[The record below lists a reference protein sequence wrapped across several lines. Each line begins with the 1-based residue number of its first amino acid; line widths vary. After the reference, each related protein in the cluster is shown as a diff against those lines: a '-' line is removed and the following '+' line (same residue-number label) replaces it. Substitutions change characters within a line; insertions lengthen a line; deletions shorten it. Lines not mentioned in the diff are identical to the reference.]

1 MSFSVNTNA
10 GALVALQNLATTQSQ
25 LTTTQNRINTGLKVA
40 SAKDNA
46 AIFGIAQNQRA
57 TSQSLNSVISSLQ
70 RGQSTVDVALSAG
83 SSVSDLL
90 NQMKEKALA
99 AVDVTLDTTSRA
111 ALNDEF
117 VSLRNQITTVTSNA
131 VFNGANLINGGTTQ
145 LQALANESGSQVI
158 SVAHQSL
165 ALGGVNVTVAS
176 TASISTTA
184 AASIQIAALNTSIA
198 NVSSAL
204 GKLGTGS
211 KALASHQTFIT
222 NLQNTIDVG
231 VGNLVDADLAKESA
245 NLQALQTKQQ
255 LGIQALSIANQSSS
269 ILLDRRDGKQGH
281 GLRCHPRSHLRPEA
295 RPATRRYGDVGKS
308 GRSKPG
314 SGGYATGHRRGQS
327 HQFLRLQDRQ
337 SADGRG
343 DPAVAKGTGPA
354 AARATRLRSRRHGPR
369 EGLILEDAAERERAA
384 KVLIP
389 PRAPGGGNRRWR

>member
-10 GALVALQNLATTQSQ
+10 GALVALQNLSVTQNDLQ
-25 LTTTQNRINTGLKVA
+25 TTQNRINTGLKVA

-46 AIFGIAQNQRA
+46 AIYGIAQNQRA
-57 TSQSLNSVISSLQ
+57 TSNSLNSVISSLQ

-111 ALNDEF
+111 ALNNEF
-117 VSLRNQITTVTSNA
+117 LSLKNQITTVTSNA
-131 VFNGANLINGGTTQ
+131 VFNGANLIDSGTTQ
-145 LQALANESGSQVI
+145 IQALANTSGSSVI
-158 SVAHQSL
+158 SVSHQSL

-176 TASISTTA
+176 TASIGTTA
-184 AASIQIAALNTSIA
+184 AASIQIAALNASIA

-211 KALASHQTFIT
+211 KALASHQTFIS

-269 ILLDRRDGKQGH
+269 ILL
-281 GLRCHPRSHLRPEA
+281 GLF
-295 RPATRRYGDVGKS
+295 K
-308 GRSKPG
+308 
-314 SGGYATGHRRGQS
+314 
-327 HQFLRLQDRQ
+327 
-337 SADGRG
+337 
-343 DPAVAKGTGPA
+343 
-354 AARATRLRSRRHGPR
+354 
-369 EGLILEDAAERERAA
+369 
-384 KVLIP
+384 
-389 PRAPGGGNRRWR
+389 